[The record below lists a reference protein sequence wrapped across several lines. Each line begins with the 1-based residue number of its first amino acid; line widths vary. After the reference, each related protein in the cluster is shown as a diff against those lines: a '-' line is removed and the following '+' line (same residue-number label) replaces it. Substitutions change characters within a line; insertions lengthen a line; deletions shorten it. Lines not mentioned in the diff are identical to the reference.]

1 MKGEKQNNKN
11 KSKKEWRECVWV
23 YGEDREEKIGVGTC
37 VEEKKEKRKWL
48 YREEMSGY
56 LLFGLNWSERSN
68 QRERDR
74 ERAQAHASGKAK
86 QPKGDGLTPEQRRE
100 RYLSL

>member
-37 VEEKKEKRKWL
+37 VEEKKPKGKKRKKK
-48 YREEMSGY
+48 MII
-56 LLFGLNWSERSN
+56 
-68 QRERDR
+68 QR
-74 ERAQAHASGKAK
+74 
-86 QPKGDGLTPEQRRE
+86 GDEWVLVVWP
-100 RYLSL
+100 

>member
-37 VEEKKEKRKWL
+37 VEEKKPKGKKEKRK
-48 YREEMSGY
+48 
-56 LLFGLNWSERSN
+56 
-68 QRERDR
+68 
-74 ERAQAHASGKAK
+74 
-86 QPKGDGLTPEQRRE
+86 
-100 RYLSL
+100 